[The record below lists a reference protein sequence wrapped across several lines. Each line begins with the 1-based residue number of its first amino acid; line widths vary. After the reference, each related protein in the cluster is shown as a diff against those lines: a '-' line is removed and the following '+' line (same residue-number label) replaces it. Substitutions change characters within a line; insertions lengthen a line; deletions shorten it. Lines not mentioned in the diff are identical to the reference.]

1 MIVFPSNPT
10 VGQTYDVGDRTF
22 RFNGKGWVVSG
33 LPGGVVTQT
42 TGQSIVDVM
51 SQKAVTDALGE
62 QKSDSGITSTQD
74 LPSLNLLA
82 GATQKAVN
90 GAQNDAI
97 EELNGRVDDVEVRME
112 GLGQNSSAIIPYRKY
127 FIDIINGDDSNDG
140 LSSDTAFKSTAI
152 LNDLLP
158 TIAVKSVEIV
168 LIGPSGLSDFG
179 RIEVKNPLYL
189 NTLIVEGYRY
199 YGDSY
204 VSTIEVDI
212 VALDKFW
219 FGGVVTGRLERIGL
233 IKNDDWYATLKDIT
247 IWHSHNIS
255 LSYNLMTNV
264 IFYYCSI
271 YLKSIYSSRGASFQN
286 CIIVGDINNFY
297 PDSIENCLF
306 KDPIS
311 VTQEDLYLLDSKIT
325 EAVNTIG
332 TTIDDIN
339 VSIDDINGSINDIN
353 VSIDDI
359 NSSIGTT
366 IDDINGSIN
375 DINGSI
381 NDINSSID
389 AININNEE
397 QDLLNANHEQRITS
411 AEAQLTFASIYGY
424 YNFI

>member
-189 NTLIVEGYRY
+189 NTLIVEGYRN
-199 YGDSY
+199 YGDSD

-212 VALDKFW
+212 VALDEFW
-219 FGGVVTGRLERIGL
+219 FGGVVTGKLERIGL

-271 YLKSIYSSRGASFQN
+271 YLDSIYSLGARFQN
-286 CIIVGDINNFY
+286 CIIVGDINGLSPN
-297 PDSIENCLF
+297 SIENCLF
-306 KDPIS
+306 KDSIS

-325 EAVNTIG
+325 EAVNSIG

-339 VSIDDINGSINDIN
+339 SSIGITINDIN

-359 NSSIGTT
+359 NSSI
-366 IDDINGSIN
+366 D
-375 DINGSI
+375 
-381 NDINSSID
+381 DINSSID
-389 AININNEE
+389 DINSSIGAININNEE
-397 QDLLNANHEQRITS
+397 QDLLNANHEQRLDI
-411 AEAQLTFASIYGY
+411 AEAQLAGNQLTFASIYGY

>member
-1 MIVFPSNPT
+1 MITFPSNPT
-10 VGQTYDVGDRTF
+10 IGQLHEVGGRSF
-22 RFNGKGWVVSG
+22 RFNGTGWVVAAI
-33 LPGGVVTQT
+33 PGGVVTQT

-179 RIEVKNPLYL
+179 RIEVKNPLCL
-189 NTLIVEGYRY
+189 NTLIVEGYRN
-199 YGDSY
+199 YGDSD

-212 VALDKFW
+212 VALDEFW
-219 FGGVVTGRLERIGL
+219 FGGVVTGTLERIGL

-255 LSYNLMTNV
+255 LSYNIMTNV

-271 YLKSIYSSRGASFQN
+271 YLNSIYSSHGARFQN
-286 CIIVGDINNFY
+286 CIIAGDINRLSPN
-297 PDSIENCLF
+297 SIENCLF

-325 EAVNTIG
+325 EAVNSIG

-339 VSIDDINGSINDIN
+339 VSIN
-353 VSIDDI
+353 DI
-359 NSSIGTT
+359 NSSIG
-366 IDDINGSIN
+366 
-375 DINGSI
+375 
-381 NDINSSID
+381 

-397 QDLLNANHEQRITS
+397 QDLLNANHEQRLDI
-411 AEAQLTFASIYGY
+411 AEAQLAGNQLTFASIYGY

>member
-1 MIVFPSNPT
+1 MSLNLPYGIKPVVPLSNL
-10 VGQTYDVGDRTF
+10 DKDRY
-22 RFNGKGWVVSG
+22 GPW
-33 LPGGVVTQT
+33 
-42 TGQSIVDVM
+42 
-51 SQKAVTDALGE
+51 
-62 QKSDSGITSTQD
+62 
-74 LPSLNLLA
+74 PSLNDALI
-82 GATQKAVN
+82 ATQ
-90 GAQNDAI
+90 GTRERGLTIGLI
-97 EELNGRVDDVEVRME
+97 ENNKIIEYWFSE
-112 GLGQNSSAIIPYRKY
+112 GITDLDLVKKTSDTNSAIVPYRKY

-179 RIEVKNPLYL
+179 RIEVKNPLCL
-189 NTLIVEGYRY
+189 NTLIVEGYRN
-199 YGDSY
+199 YGDSD

-212 VALDKFW
+212 VALDEFW
-219 FGGVVTGRLERIGL
+219 FGGVVTGTLERIGL
-233 IKNDDWYATLKDIT
+233 IKNSDYWYATLKDIT

-255 LSYNLMTNV
+255 LMYNLMTNV

-271 YLKSIYSSRGASFQN
+271 YLDSIYSSRGARFQN
-286 CIIVGDINNFY
+286 CIIAGDINELSPN
-297 PDSIENCLF
+297 STENCLF

-325 EAVNTIG
+325 EAVN
-332 TTIDDIN
+332 
-339 VSIDDINGSINDIN
+339 
-353 VSIDDI
+353 
-359 NSSIGTT
+359 SIGTT

-389 AININNEE
+389 DINSSIGITINDINVSIDDINSSIGAININNEE
-397 QDLLNANHEQRITS
+397 QDLLNANHEQRLDI
-411 AEAQLTFASIYGY
+411 AEAQLAGNQLTFAAIYGY

>member
-1 MIVFPSNPT
+1 MIIFQSNPT

-179 RIEVKNPLYL
+179 RIEVKNPLCL
-189 NTLIVEGYRY
+189 NTLIVEGYRN
-199 YGDSY
+199 YGDSD

-212 VALDKFW
+212 VALDEFW
-219 FGGVVTGRLERIGL
+219 FGGVVTGTLERIGL
-233 IKNDDWYATLKDIT
+233 IKNYDWWYATLKDIT

-271 YLKSIYSSRGASFQN
+271 YLDSIYYHLGARFQN
-286 CIIVGDINNFY
+286 CIIVGDINGLS

-306 KDPIS
+306 KDSIS

-325 EAVNTIG
+325 EAVN
-332 TTIDDIN
+332 
-339 VSIDDINGSINDIN
+339 
-353 VSIDDI
+353 
-359 NSSIGTT
+359 SIGTT

-389 AININNEE
+389 DININNEE
-397 QDLLNANHEQRITS
+397 QDLLNANHEQRLDI
-411 AEAQLTFASIYGY
+411 AEAQLAGNQLTFAAIYGY

>member
-179 RIEVKNPLYL
+179 RIEVKNPLCL
-189 NTLIVEGYRY
+189 NTLIVEGYRN
-199 YGDSY
+199 YGDSD

-212 VALDKFW
+212 VALDEFW
-219 FGGVVTGRLERIGL
+219 FGGVVTGTLERIGL
-233 IKNDDWYATLKDIT
+233 IKNSDYWYATLKDIT
-247 IWHSHNIS
+247 ILHSHNIS

-271 YLKSIYSSRGASFQN
+271 YLDSIYSNFDARFKN
-286 CIIVGDINNFY
+286 CIIVGDVRNINGLSPN
-297 PDSIENCLF
+297 SIENCLF
-306 KDPIS
+306 KDPRS

-325 EAVNTIG
+325 EAVN
-332 TTIDDIN
+332 
-339 VSIDDINGSINDIN
+339 
-353 VSIDDI
+353 
-359 NSSIGTT
+359 SIGTT

-375 DINGSI
+375 DIN
-381 NDINSSID
+381 SSIG

-397 QDLLNANHEQRITS
+397 QDLLNANHEQRLDI
-411 AEAQLTFASIYGY
+411 AEAQLAGNQLTFASIYGY

>member
-179 RIEVKNPLYL
+179 RIEVKNPLCL
-189 NTLIVEGYRY
+189 NTLIVEGYRNY
-199 YGDSY
+199 DGSY

-219 FGGVVTGRLERIGL
+219 FGGVVTGTLERIGL
-233 IKNDDWYATLKDIT
+233 IKNDDFHATLKDIT

-255 LSYNLMTNV
+255 LRYNFMTNV

-271 YLKSIYSSRGASFQN
+271 YLDSIYSPSGARFQN
-286 CIIVGDINNFY
+286 CIIVGDINRLS

-306 KDPIS
+306 KDAIS

-325 EAVNTIG
+325 EAVN
-332 TTIDDIN
+332 
-339 VSIDDINGSINDIN
+339 
-353 VSIDDI
+353 
-359 NSSIGTT
+359 SIGTT
-366 IDDINGSIN
+366 IDDI
-375 DINGSI
+375 
-381 NDINSSID
+381 
-389 AININNEE
+389 
-397 QDLLNANHEQRITS
+397 L
-411 AEAQLTFASIYGY
+411 YV
-424 YNFI
+424 

>member
-1 MIVFPSNPT
+1 MITFPSNPT
-10 VGQTYDVGDRTF
+10 IGQLHEVGGRSF
-22 RFNGKGWVVSG
+22 RFNGTGWVVAAI
-33 LPGGVVTQT
+33 PGGVVTQT

-82 GATQKAVN
+82 GATQKVVN
-90 GAQNDAI
+90 GAQNNAI
-97 EELNGRVDDVEVRME
+97 EALNGRVDDVEVRME
-112 GLGQNSSAIIPYRKY
+112 GLEQNSSAIIPYRKY

-179 RIEVKNPLYL
+179 RIEVKNPLCL
-189 NTLIVEGYRY
+189 NTLIVEGYRN
-199 YGDSY
+199 YGDSD

-212 VALDKFW
+212 VALDEFW
-219 FGGVVTGRLERIGL
+219 FGGVVTGTLERIGL
-233 IKNDDWYATLKDIT
+233 IKNYDYWYATLKDIT
-247 IWHSHNIS
+247 IRHSHNIS

-271 YLKSIYSSRGASFQN
+271 YLDSIYSSHGARFQN
-286 CIIVGDINNFY
+286 CIIAGDINKLSPN
-297 PDSIENCLF
+297 SIENCLF

-325 EAVNTIG
+325 EAVNSIG

-339 VSIDDINGSINDIN
+339 SSIDDINGSIND
-353 VSIDDI
+353 
-359 NSSIGTT
+359 
-366 IDDINGSIN
+366 
-375 DINGSI
+375 
-381 NDINSSID
+381 
-389 AININNEE
+389 ININNEE
-397 QDLLNANHEQRITS
+397 QDLLNANHEQRLDI
-411 AEAQLTFASIYGY
+411 AEAQLAGNQLTFAAIYGY

>member
-1 MIVFPSNPT
+1 MITFPSNPT
-10 VGQTYDVGDRTF
+10 IGQLHEVGGRSF
-22 RFNGKGWVVSG
+22 RFNGTGWVVAAI
-33 LPGGVVTQT
+33 PGGVVTQT

-179 RIEVKNPLYL
+179 RIEVKNPLCL
-189 NTLIVEGYRY
+189 NTLIVEGYRN
-199 YGDSY
+199 YGDSD

-212 VALDKFW
+212 VALDEFW
-219 FGGVVTGRLERIGL
+219 FGGVVTGTLERIGL
-233 IKNDDWYATLKDIT
+233 IKNSDYWYATLKDIT

-271 YLKSIYSSRGASFQN
+271 YLNSIYSSHGARFQN
-286 CIIVGDINNFY
+286 CIIAGDINRLSPN
-297 PDSIENCLF
+297 SIENCLF

-325 EAVNTIG
+325 EAVN
-332 TTIDDIN
+332 
-339 VSIDDINGSINDIN
+339 
-353 VSIDDI
+353 
-359 NSSIGTT
+359 SIGTT
-366 IDDINGSIN
+366 IDDIN
-375 DINGSI
+375 
-381 NDINSSID
+381 SSIG

-397 QDLLNANHEQRITS
+397 QDLLNANHEQRLDN
-411 AEAQLTFASIYGY
+411 AEAQLAGNQLTFAAIYGY